1 MKCNNCENNASLEM
15 KGKDA
20 EGSIYLCVDCN
31 LKLELAQNME
41 FNRNVSLLNR
51 LQQSLALTTGVPAY
65 QMQQVRR
72 APFSLSSYRSVNHRV
87 DIGGDNLGVVNTG
100 EMHRVKNSVH
110 ALSNSGSEDIAHA
123 LHELAKSIDAG
134 VDLEADSKSEALE
147 ILSMLA
153 DEASH
158 PREIRKGPVMK
169 SLLKRLGEVLT
180 ASNALTSLYDRIAPS
195 VAALF

>member
-1 MKCNNCENNASLEM
+1 MKCNNCDNNASLEM
-15 KGKDA
+15 KGPND
-20 EGSIYLCVDCN
+20 EGSLYLCVDCN

-51 LQQSLALTTGVPAY
+51 LQQSLALTTGVPAH

-72 APFSLSSYRSVNHRV
+72 APFSMYSHRSVNHRV
-87 DIGGDNLGVVNTG
+87 DFGGDNLGVVNTG
-100 EMHRVKNSVH
+100 EMGRVRNSVN
-110 ALSNSGSEDIAHA
+110 ALASSGSEEIAHA
-123 LHELAKSIDAG
+123 LHELAGSIDAAIELQ
-134 VDLEADSKSEALE
+134 VDSKAEALQ
-147 ILSMLA
+147 ILSILA

-158 PREIRKGPVMK
+158 PKEARKGPAMK

-180 ASNALTSLYDRIAPS
+180 VSNSLTALYERIAPS